1 MCDLSIDYLLG
12 SIPDFDS
19 FRYNEAIRSR
29 KPILIEMLES
39 YSWTLVHF
47 SQKSSPIY
55 DFKPYDE
62 ILISHLSLIV
72 WNYYCRPGPGSNRS
86 PASEKTLLNVV
97 HGQWKVRC
105 ASNYDWENLAH
116 AINLGQYTQFVVTKT
131 NKSRTNLKTVVHES
145 LEKWTR
151 CLARTSTLYDDFAF
165 NFQMHG
171 WKLNFFV
178 RTWNIWFL
186 EHQEI
191 MNQKDYFDL
200 SLHWVF
206 VWLINISKMSIL
218 VFRLAISFNILNL
231 L

>member
-1 MCDLSIDYLLG
+1 M
-12 SIPDFDS
+12 
-19 FRYNEAIRSR
+19 
-29 KPILIEMLES
+29 
-39 YSWTLVHF
+39 
-47 SQKSSPIY
+47 
-55 DFKPYDE
+55 
-62 ILISHLSLIV
+62 IV
-72 WNYYCRPGPGSNRS
+72 WNYYCRPIPGSNRS
-86 PASEKTLLNVV
+86 PASEKKTFGGRTWTMKGPMCIELSL
-97 HGQWKVRC
+97 R
-105 ASNYDWENLAH
+105 NLAH
-116 AINLGQYTQFVVTKT
+116 AINMSPHAQLILTKT

-151 CLARTSTLYDDFAF
+151 CLARTSLWWLC
-165 NFQMHG
+165 FQLSNG

>member
-1 MCDLSIDYLLG
+1 M
-12 SIPDFDS
+12 
-19 FRYNEAIRSR
+19 
-29 KPILIEMLES
+29 
-39 YSWTLVHF
+39 
-47 SQKSSPIY
+47 
-55 DFKPYDE
+55 
-62 ILISHLSLIV
+62 IV
-72 WNYYCRPGPGSNRS
+72 WNYYCRPIPGSNRS
-86 PASEKTLLNVV
+86 PASEKKLFEVAR
-97 HGQWKVRC
+97 GQWKVQC
-105 ASNYDWENLAH
+105 ASSYHWWNLAH
-116 AINLGQYTQFVVTKT
+116 AINLGQYAQFVVTKT

-151 CLARTSTLYDDFAF
+151 CLARTSLWWLC
-165 NFQMHG
+165 FQLSNG